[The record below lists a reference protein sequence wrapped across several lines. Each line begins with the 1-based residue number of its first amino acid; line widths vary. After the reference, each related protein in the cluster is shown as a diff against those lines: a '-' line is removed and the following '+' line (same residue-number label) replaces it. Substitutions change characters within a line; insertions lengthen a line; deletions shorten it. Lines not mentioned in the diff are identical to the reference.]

1 MAKILSLKDLRRHPS
16 RSKREP
22 PYKAPTH
29 LQEKTKEWFLS
40 VVNEFE
46 LSAHHVRLL
55 TLAAESWD
63 RCEQARKAI
72 KKRGLVYN
80 DRFNRP
86 RIRPEVG
93 VERDSRIAFARLL
106 RELALD
112 VSTPDDEPRPPAIK
126 GR

>member
-1 MAKILSLKDLRRHPS
+1 MAKILSLKDLQKRPS
-16 RSKREP
+16 RSKREST
-22 PYKAPTH
+22 YKAPAH
-29 LQEKTKEWFLS
+29 LQKKTAEWFLS

-55 TLAAESWD
+55 ILAAESWD
-63 RCEQARKAI
+63 RCDQARKAI
-72 KKRGLVYN
+72 RKKGLVYN

-126 GR
+126 R